1 MAKNSVAESTVS
13 KSKNKTASKQ
23 VVKKVKPKQA
33 NNAQTKAK
41 PVSKLNYEEVLSEYS
56 RVVSADILRDP

>member
-1 MAKNSVAESTVS
+1 MAKNSVSESTVS

-33 NNAQTKAK
+33 NNAQTNAK
-41 PVSKLNYEEVLSEYS
+41 PVSKLN
-56 RVVSADILRDP
+56 